1 MPGGVTQVKEVAAAL
16 IRVAKTRNITTVIVG
31 HVTKDG
37 SIAGP
42 RVLEHVVDVVLHF
55 EGDRDSRFRMV
66 RAMKNRF
73 GPVDEVGC
81 FDLGADGITAVTD
94 PTGLFVENHHA
105 MVPGTCVAVTMEG
118 RRPMLAEVQALVTH
132 SAAERPRR
140 TTSGLDSSR
149 VAMVMAVLQ
158 QHCQVR
164 LHTHDVFASTVGGA
178 RVIEPASDLAVAV
191 ALDLGQPRRARPE
204 GVVAM
209 GEIGLSGELR
219 RVRDLPQRLAEAAR
233 LGFQLAVVPT
243 EAGRPAAR
251 SPRVVDRRRD
261 AGARRARRP
270 LRAAAAAPAPSPS
283 TRSSRPGRASGR
295 APRLRRQRPR
305 YAAITGEET
314 VEVATERSDETLR
327 LRATLATIAP
337 GTPLRDGL
345 ERILRGRTGALIV
358 LGHDKIVESIS
369 TGGFTLDV
377 PFTATGLRELAKM
390 DGAII
395 LDKDVTRIL
404 RAAVHLM
411 PDHTIPSEETGTR
424 HRTADRVAR
433 QTGFPVISVS
443 QSMQIIAAY
452 VGETRHV
459 LEDSGQIL
467 SRANQA
473 LATLERYKLR
483 LDEVSSTLSALEI
496 EDLVTVRDV
505 AVVAQRLEMVT
516 RIAREIEDY
525 VLELGTDGRLLSLQL
540 EELITGVDTERELVI
555 RDYLPAGRRS
565 KTPEALLNRLES
577 LSSDRAGRPG
587 RRRPRPRARQRRAP
601 RRRGRA
607 ARLPAA
613 RQGARGC
620 PARSSTG
627 WSTTSAPCRSC
638 SPPASTT
645 CRPSTASASCGPA
658 ACARGC
664 PGSPSR
670 RSSSATSSEPATVTA
685 RRAVEARLAP
695 TGRRRLDRSTA
706 PAACPTAADSAGWS
720 LGWAARSW

>member
-1 MPGGVTQVKEVAAAL
+1 MA
-16 IRVAKTRNITTVIVG
+16 
-31 HVTKDG
+31 
-37 SIAGP
+37 
-42 RVLEHVVDVVLHF
+42 
-55 EGDRDSRFRMV
+55 
-66 RAMKNRF
+66 
-73 GPVDEVGC
+73 
-81 FDLGADGITAVTD
+81 TD
-94 PTGLFVENHHA
+94 
-105 MVPGTCVAVTMEG
+105 
-118 RRPMLAEVQALVTH
+118 
-132 SAAERPRR
+132 
-140 TTSGLDSSR
+140 
-149 VAMVMAVLQ
+149 
-158 QHCQVR
+158 
-164 LHTHDVFASTVGGA
+164 
-178 RVIEPASDLAVAV
+178 
-191 ALDLGQPRRARPE
+191 
-204 GVVAM
+204 
-209 GEIGLSGELR
+209 
-219 RVRDLPQRLAEAAR
+219 
-233 LGFQLAVVPT
+233 
-243 EAGRPAAR
+243 
-251 SPRVVDRRRD
+251 
-261 AGARRARRP
+261 
-270 LRAAAAAPAPSPS
+270 
-283 TRSSRPGRASGR
+283 
-295 APRLRRQRPR
+295 
-305 YAAITGEET
+305 
-314 VEVATERSDETLR
+314 RSDETLR

-337 GTPLRDGL
+337 GTPMRDGL
-345 ERILRGRTGALIV
+345 DRILRGRTGALIV
-358 LGHDKIVESIS
+358 LGHDKVVESIA

-516 RIAREIEDY
+516 RIASEIEDY

-565 KTPEALLNRLES
+565 KTPEALLEPARVAVL
-577 LSSDRAGRPG
+577 DRAGRPR

-613 RQGARGC
+613 GQ
-620 PARSSTG
+620 
-627 WSTTSAPCRSC
+627 
-638 SPPASTT
+638 
-645 CRPSTASASCGPA
+645 GPA
-658 ACARGC
+658 AASHRRRPAGRPLRHPAEAALRRRRRPPGRRRRRRAARPQRARG
-664 PGSPSR
+664 PVPPRRVDDPRALRLGAGSLSR
-670 RSSSATSSEPATVTA
+670 GSTLPRTACRRACSDGVTGRPVGLGCTVLVIVAAVGATSSNCRSDGSPPSAAAVTWYQPGIAQVVNREQSSSERLPAPTITPTLVVTA
-685 RRAVEARLAP
+685 LRTTTSRTGIAFGQSWLDQTSSSPEVIDIVERVRRDPPGAGLGHHGPQLEDDQDVAAGDGVLDLRRDRDVGAGAVARRHGQRRRRVAAALVFFFLPGFGGLA
-695 TGRRRLDRSTA
+695 GRRRLGDRRRADVEVVATRPAPPGPRRTSASLPSPSSRAIANTSSTA
-706 PAACPTAADSAGWS
+706 VPST
-720 LGWAARSW
+720 RSRRTQ